1 MNKLFFKIF
10 TLTIGFS
17 FLYFPILTLIAYSFN
32 DNKRVMVW
40 KGFSF
45 RWYKELF
52 QNEQILEAFYTSL
65 KIASL
70 SATFATVMGVMIGFS
85 LTRISKIPARPFFIF
100 LSSSPLVMP
109 EIILGLSLLLFFIS
123 SNHIIGFPSSKGQL
137 TVLISHITFSVAF
150 VAVIIQSR
158 LSSYDKNIEEA
169 AQDLGTIPNMIFW
182 KVTAPVILPAIL
194 SGWLLAFTLSLDD
207 LVVAS
212 FTTGPGANTLPIV
225 VFSKV
230 RLGLSPEVNALS
242 AIIMLIV
249 ILAAISIYL
258 INRSHIKKYIFSF
271 PCINYFIISIYL

>member
-1 MNKLFFKIF
+1 MNKYFFKILS
-10 TLTIGFS
+10 LTIGLG

-45 RWYKELF
+45 KWYGKLF
-52 QNEQILEAFYTSL
+52 QNEQIIEAFLISI

-70 SATFATVMGVMIGFS
+70 SATFATILGVMIGYS

-100 LSSSPLVMP
+100 LSSSPFVMP

-123 SNHIIGFPSSKGQL
+123 SNHLIGFPSTKGQL
-137 TVLISHITFSVAF
+137 TILISHITFSVAF
-150 VAVIIQSR
+150 VAIIIQSR

-169 AQDLGTIPNMIFW
+169 AQDLGTLPNKIFW
-182 KVTAPVILPAIL
+182 KITAPVILPSII

-212 FTTGPGANTLPIV
+212 FTSGPGANTLPIV

-230 RLGLSPEVNALS
+230 ILGLSPEVNALS
-242 AIIMLIV
+242 AIIMLVV
-249 ILAAISIYL
+249 IIAAVIYYL
-258 INRSHIKKYIFSF
+258 INQSNVKK
-271 PCINYFIISIYL
+271 

>member
-85 LTRISKIPARPFFIF
+85 LTRISKIPARPLFIF

-169 AQDLGTIPNMIFW
+169 AQDLGTIPNMSFW

-194 SGWLLAFTLSLDD
+194 SGWLL
-207 LVVAS
+207 AS

-258 INRSHIKKYIFSF
+258 INRSNIKK
-271 PCINYFIISIYL
+271 

>member
-1 MNKLFFKIF
+1 MQNTILRMNKLFFKIF

-52 QNEQILEAFYTSL
+52 QNEQILEAFYTSI

-70 SATFATVMGVMIGFS
+70 SATFA
-85 LTRISKIPARPFFIF
+85 RISKIPTRPFFIF

-182 KVTAPVILPAIL
+182 KITAPVILPSIL

-249 ILAAISIYL
+249 VLAAISVYF
-258 INRSHIKKYIFSF
+258 INRSHIKK
-271 PCINYFIISIYL
+271 

>member
-1 MNKLFFKIF
+1 MQNTILRMNKLFFKIF

-52 QNEQILEAFYTSL
+52 QNEQILEAFYTSI

-70 SATFATVMGVMIGFS
+70 SATFATIMGVMIGFS

-158 LSSYDKNIEEA
+158 LSSYDKSIEEA

-182 KVTAPVILPAIL
+182 KITAPVILPSII

-249 ILAAISIYL
+249 VLAAISVYF
-258 INRSHIKKYIFSF
+258 INRSHIKK
-271 PCINYFIISIYL
+271 